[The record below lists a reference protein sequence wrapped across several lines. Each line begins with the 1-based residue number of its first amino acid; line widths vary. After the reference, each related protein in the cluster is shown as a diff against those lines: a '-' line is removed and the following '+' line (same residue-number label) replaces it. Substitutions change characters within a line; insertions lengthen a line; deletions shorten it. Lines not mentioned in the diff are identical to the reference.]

1 MGKDDQGLQSGKRR
15 FQVIPRVL
23 VFLRNEDDVL
33 LLKGAPDKR
42 IWANLYNGVGGH
54 VEVDEDV
61 YSAALREVYEE
72 TGLEVSNLELRA
84 IANIDAGN
92 SETGVLMFVFVGK
105 TIDRRLISSREGGLH
120 WISINGLPDMELV
133 EDLPWLLPRL
143 FKRKRDQPPMF
154 LHYHYDNDDK
164 LIIQTAGVESS

>member
-84 IANIDAGN
+84 IANIDAG
-92 SETGVLMFVFVGK
+92 
-105 TIDRRLISSREGGLH
+105 SRED
-120 WISINGLPDMELV
+120 P
-133 EDLPWLLPRL
+133 
-143 FKRKRDQPPMF
+143 KQ
-154 LHYHYDNDDK
+154 
-164 LIIQTAGVESS
+164 